1 MSEDKTQDTNVDND
15 ELTDDELEGVTGGR
29 RLSAVS
35 LSAANL
41 RKTAA
46 RTAKVARPV
55 AASAMSS
62 AKQIAGKVNMKNIQA
77 APPKGGSP
85 LAGGLGGFDDRE

>member
-1 MSEDKTQDTNVDND
+1 MSEDKTQDVNND

-35 LSAANL
+35 VSASSL

-55 AASAMSS
+55 SPSAMTS
-62 AKQIAGKVNMKNIQA
+62 AKQIAGKVI
-77 APPKGGSP
+77 APPRSRAP
-85 LAGGLGGFDDRE
+85 SRRVR

>member
-1 MSEDKTQDTNVDND
+1 MSDDKTQDVNND

-46 RTAKVARPV
+46 RTAKAARPV
-55 AASAMSS
+55 SPSAMTS
-62 AKQIAGKVNMKNIQA
+62 AKEVAGKVNMKNIQG
-77 APPKGGSP
+77 APIKGGGP
-85 LAGGLGGFDDRE
+85 MDVLNDRD

>member
-1 MSEDKTQDTNVDND
+1 MSEDKTQDVNND

-35 LSAANL
+35 VNSASL
-41 RKTAA
+41 RRTAA

-55 AASAMSS
+55 SPSAMTS
-62 AKQIAGKVNMKNIQA
+62 AKEVAGKVNMKNIQG
-77 APPKGGSP
+77 APIKGGMPTVS
-85 LAGGLGGFDDRE
+85 LDDRE